1 MSQYAEE
8 IFEKYPF
15 LSLVTYGGN
24 EYIGIIQN
32 HDDAVLSIYDFSRI
46 KDDADK
52 NLFLE
57 LGEQWW
63 WESNRMIPINL
74 FLKQEWDVF
83 YKILL
88 TLNVKDCVVVYGASV
103 SISDMA
109 KKRSKRRNI
118 QLVRKLK

>member
-8 IFEKYPF
+8 TFEKYPF

-32 HDDAVLSIYDFSRI
+32 QDDAVLSIYDFSKI
-46 KDDADK
+46 KDHEYK

-57 LGEQWW
+57 LGETWW

-74 FLKQEWDVF
+74 FLKKEWDVF
-83 YKILL
+83 SNILL
-88 TLNVKDCVVVYGASV
+88 TLNVKDCIVVHGSSV
-103 SISDMA
+103 CINDLA

-118 QLVRKLK
+118 QLVRKVK

>member
-32 HDDAVLSIYDFSRI
+32 QDDAVLSIYDFSRI
-46 KDDADK
+46 KNDDDK

-74 FLKQEWDVF
+74 FLKKEWDSF
-83 YKILL
+83 SNILL
-88 TLNVKDCVVVYGASV
+88 TLNVKDCVIVYGGSV
-103 SISDMA
+103 SISDLA

-118 QLVRKLK
+118 QLVRKVK

>member
-32 HDDAVLSIYDFSRI
+32 QDDAVLSIYDFGRLNS
-46 KDDADK
+46 DEYK
-52 NLFLE
+52 NLFLN
-57 LGEQWW
+57 LGETWW

-74 FLKQEWDVF
+74 FLKREWDVF
-83 YKILL
+83 HNVLL
-88 TLNVKDCVVVYGASV
+88 TLNVKDCIVVYGSSV
-103 SISDMA
+103 SINDLA

-118 QLVRKLK
+118 QLVRKVK

>member
-32 HDDAVLSIYDFSRI
+32 QDDAVLSIYDFGRLNS
-46 KDDADK
+46 DESK
-52 NLFLE
+52 NLFLN
-57 LGEQWW
+57 LGETWW

-74 FLKQEWDVF
+74 FLKHEWDVF
-83 YKILL
+83 YNILL
-88 TLNVKDCVVVYGASV
+88 TLNVKDCIVVYGSSV
-103 SISDMA
+103 SINDLA

-118 QLVRKLK
+118 QLVRKVK

>member
-8 IFEKYPF
+8 TFEKYPF

-32 HDDAVLSIYDFSRI
+32 QDDTVLSIYDFSRI
-46 KDDADK
+46 KGDQAK

-74 FLKQEWDVF
+74 FLKREWDIFTTV
-83 YKILL
+83 LL
-88 TLNVKDCVVVYGASV
+88 TLNVKDCSVVYGGTV
-103 SISDMA
+103 SISDLA

-118 QLVRKLK
+118 QLVRKPK

>member
-1 MSQYAEE
+1 MNNFAEE
-8 IFEKYPF
+8 TFEKYPF

-32 HDDAVLSIYDFSRI
+32 QDDAVLSIYDFSKI
-46 KDDADK
+46 NDQEYK

-74 FLKQEWDVF
+74 FLKQEWNVF
-83 YKILL
+83 SSILL
-88 TLNVKDCVVVYGASV
+88 TLNVKDCTVVHGNSV
-103 SISDMA
+103 CINALA

-118 QLVRKLK
+118 QLVRKIK

>member
-32 HDDAVLSIYDFSRI
+32 QDDAVLSIYDFGRLNS
-46 KDDADK
+46 DESK
-52 NLFLE
+52 NLFLN
-57 LGEQWW
+57 LGETWW

-74 FLKQEWDVF
+74 FLKHEWDVF
-83 YKILL
+83 YDILL
-88 TLNVKDCVVVYGASV
+88 TLNVKDCIVVYGSSV
-103 SISDMA
+103 SINDLA

-118 QLVRKLK
+118 QLVRKVK

>member
-24 EYIGIIQN
+24 EYVGIIQN
-32 HDDAVLSIYDFSRI
+32 QDDAVLSIYDFGRLQNNAR
-46 KDDADK
+46 KD
-52 NLFLE
+52 LFLN

-74 FLKQEWDVF
+74 FLKSEWDVF
-83 YKILL
+83 ASVLL
-88 TLNVKDCVVVYGASV
+88 TLNVKDCVVVYGSTV
-103 SISDMA
+103 SINDLA

-118 QLVRKLK
+118 QLVRKVK

>member
-8 IFEKYPF
+8 TFEKYPF

-32 HDDAVLSIYDFSRI
+32 QDDTVLSIYDFSRI
-46 KDDADK
+46 KGDEAK

-74 FLKQEWDVF
+74 FLKREWDVF
-83 YKILL
+83 TSVLL
-88 TLNVKDCVVVYGASV
+88 TLNVKDCSVVYGGTV
-103 SISDMA
+103 SISDLA

-118 QLVRKLK
+118 QLVRKPK